1 MSSHVKP
8 PEQTSGSRDASQ
20 VLMLSMQIQAMA
32 LAIEELRG
40 RITRIEHHLKL
51 DQDADVVRDNLSKL
65 DKIW

>member
-1 MSSHVKP
+1 VKP